1 MKYELSMNCAK
12 IGSIVESGKEDA
24 FKANHATHRPLQCP
38 TLIHPFK
45 NSISSQQ
52 HSREIT

>member
-1 MKYELSMNCAK
+1 MNYELPMNCAK

-24 FKANHATHRPLQCP
+24 FKAIHATQRPLQSP

-45 NSISSQQ
+45 NSISSQ
-52 HSREIT
+52 